1 MNTSRKF
8 WVLFMAWTAAMVL
21 SPQAQV
27 VVSNSIG
34 DTVFIDY
41 NNNDLPDA
49 GEGAPGVT
57 MTLYNDTG
65 VTVLATTVTDA
76 GGQYLFA
83 GLATGTYVVAVATNT
98 LPGTPGQWTNT
109 YDPDGGILNQATV
122 VFPHSPS
129 NGPAPVNLGTAEI
142 FAVLGG
148 STVTSTGN
156 TTVDGNLG
164 LSPGSAVTG
173 FPPGVVSNG
182 TIHISDAPANQAQV
196 DLTTA
201 YNYAAGLGVD
211 ATLAAELG
219 GTTQPPG
226 VYDSADTTFAITGT
240 LTLDAQ
246 GDPNAVFIF
255 QAGSTLTTAGNS
267 EVVLINGAQAG
278 NVFWQVGSSATLGT
292 TSTFRGNI
300 LALTSITLT
309 TGATVEGRVLARN
322 GAVTM
327 DGNHVGLPRMAG
339 QDDLDQDFGYQAE
352 NPNTLGGT
360 IWEDVNSDGLL
371 GGGELVR
378 FVGVTVELRGTNGT
392 VIATTA
398 TDGAGDYSFSNLPD
412 ATYVVDVTDT
422 GNVLAGYGHTLGP
435 APGTDN
441 NSQSDP
447 YAVAVGGG
455 ETNTTGDFGYSA
467 DVATLGDFVWL
478 DTDEDG
484 VQDPGE
490 PGVAGVVVTL
500 YDAADVAVG
509 STTSAVSG
517 AYEFANLAPGDY
529 HLGFAIP
536 VGYVAS
542 PQDQGDDA
550 LDSDADPATGLTIP
564 TTLVAGEY
572 DRTWDLG
579 IHLDAALLA
588 SLGDFAW
595 LDANEDGVQDPG
607 ELGVAGV
614 VVTLYDAADAVV
626 DSTMTDVNGAY
637 GFADLVPGVYHVG
650 FAIPPGYVASPQ
662 DQGDDAL
669 DSDADPATGMAI
681 PTTLVAGENDLT
693 WDLGIYPQAPL
704 PASLGDFVWLDV
716 NANGVQDVGELGVP
730 GVSVA
735 LYDAANVAV
744 GLTTTDVNGEYAFT
758 GLTPGVYHLGFA
770 IPLGYVASPQDRGG
784 NDARDSDVN
793 AASGRTIPTTLV
805 AGENDLTWDLGIY
818 SPASLGDFV
827 WLDVDADGIQ
837 DAGEPG
843 VAGVRVTLYN
853 AANVAVGTTTTDANG
868 MYGFAG
874 LAPGV
879 YRVGFAIPVGSVAS
893 PQDRGTNDARDSD
906 ANGATGLTI
915 PTTLVAGEND
925 LTWDL
930 GLIVGPPLL
939 AVIGNVE
946 AFTRDGQ
953 TIVRWETIESWGTAG
968 FWLERLVGAEWVR
981 ISQNLLPFPLFGTSP
996 IVYEETDPGVQAG
1009 GTYSWRLVELENSGN
1024 ELTYGPYLLTV
1035 DGPGRTYAD
1044 WAAVHFTPEE
1054 LADPAISGPSADA
1067 DGDGL
1072 ANAQEFLAWT
1082 DPNRADSVLQITSM
1096 NQVSGG
1102 LELSWDSVAGRF
1114 YRIALSDSVAG
1125 PFLPLAEPILATD
1138 GNGKATLSVDFQNR
1152 LTFFQ
1157 VILVGEA
1164 AGE

>member
-57 MTLYNDTG
+57 MTLYDDTG

-76 GGQYLFA
+76 GGKYLFA

-148 STVTSTGN
+148 STVTSTGD

-255 QAGSTLTTAGNS
+255 QAGSTLTTAGSS

-378 FVGVTVELRGTNGT
+378 FGGVTVELRAANGT

-398 TDGAGDYSFSNLPD
+398 TDGAGDYSFANLPD

-422 GNVLAGYGHTLGP
+422 GNGLAGYGHTLGP

-490 PGVAGVVVTL
+490 P
-500 YDAADVAVG
+500 
-509 STTSAVSG
+509 
-517 AYEFANLAPGDY
+517 
-529 HLGFAIP
+529 
-536 VGYVAS
+536 
-542 PQDQGDDA
+542 
-550 LDSDADPATGLTIP
+550 
-564 TTLVAGEY
+564 
-572 DRTWDLG
+572 
-579 IHLDAALLA
+579 
-588 SLGDFAW
+588 
-595 LDANEDGVQDPG
+595 
-607 ELGVAGV
+607 GVAGV

-837 DAGEPG
+837 DAREPG

-1114 YRIALSDSVAG
+1114 YRIALSASVAG